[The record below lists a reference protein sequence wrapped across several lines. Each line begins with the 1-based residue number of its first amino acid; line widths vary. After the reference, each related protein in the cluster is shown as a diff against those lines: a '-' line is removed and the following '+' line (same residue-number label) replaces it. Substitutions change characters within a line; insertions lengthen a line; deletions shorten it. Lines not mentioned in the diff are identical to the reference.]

1 MHKALPLAAA
11 LAVCALAA
19 APAPAAT
26 PARAAKLTTQGTGWQ
41 LTTRLGV
48 TSLSPGRQ
56 YTITFATAALKA
68 RYTPYLTA
76 AVSQA
81 KAAGLKLALGGVE
94 PVNPAKCGPVGHIQF
109 TEMYRP
115 LGRAGYSQGMP
126 CPFPSRGVGTGGIV
140 AINSEYWDGTWPMP
154 AYKLRNTL
162 VHEPFHAL
170 GLDHPN
176 LDRDKDG
183 KAADYECVAA
193 PSGETPVMCS
203 PNGGYRTATGM
214 GRLTGFDLSGLKA
227 LLANAR
233 AQGIK

>member
-1 MHKALPLAAA
+1 MHKALPVAAA

-19 APAPAAT
+19 LPTQAAT
-26 PARAAKLTTQGTGWQ
+26 LTTKGRGWKLTTQ
-41 LTTRLGV
+41 LRV

-56 YTITFATAALKA
+56 YTITFATSAMKT

-81 KAAGLKLALGGVE
+81 KAAGLKLAIGGVE

-109 TEMYRP
+109 TELYRP

-126 CPFPSRGVGTGGIV
+126 CPNPSKGVGTGGIV
-140 AINSEYWDGTWPMP
+140 AIDSEYWDGTWPIP

-162 VHEPFHAL
+162 VHEPLHAL

-176 LDRDKDG
+176 LDLNKDG
-183 KAADYECVAA
+183 KTADYECVAA
-193 PSGETPVMCS
+193 PSGETPIMCS
-203 PNGGYRTATGM
+203 PNGGYRTAPGT
-214 GRLTGFDLSGLKA
+214 GRLTGFDLDGLKA

>member
-1 MHKALPLAAA
+1 MYKALPVAAA

-19 APAPAAT
+19 VPTQAAT
-26 PARAAKLTTQGTGWQ
+26 LATKGTGWQ
-41 LTTRLGV
+41 LTTQLGV

-56 YTITFATAALKA
+56 YTITFATSAMKT

-76 AVSQA
+76 AVAQA
-81 KAAGLKLALGGVE
+81 KAAGLKLAIGGVE

-109 TEMYRP
+109 TELYRP
-115 LGRAGYSQGMP
+115 LGRPGFSQGMP
-126 CPFPSRGVGTGGIV
+126 CPNPPKGVGTGGIV
-140 AINSEYWDGTWPMP
+140 AIDSEYWDGTWPMP

-162 VHEPFHAL
+162 VHEPLHAL

-176 LDRDKDG
+176 LDLNKDG
-183 KAADYECVAA
+183 KTADYECAA
-193 PSGETPVMCS
+193 NPSGETPIMCS
-203 PNGGYRTATGM
+203 PNGGYRTAPGM
-214 GRLTGFDLSGLKA
+214 GRLTGFDLNGLKA